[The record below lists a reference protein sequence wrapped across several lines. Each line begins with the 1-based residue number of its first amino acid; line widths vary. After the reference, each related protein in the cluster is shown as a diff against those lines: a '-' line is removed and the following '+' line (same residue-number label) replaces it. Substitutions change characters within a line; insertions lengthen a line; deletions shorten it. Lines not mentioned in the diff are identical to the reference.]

1 MMEASKCSATKTEDV
16 AEQNMVLTNISCLRE
31 INTETEIE
39 TETLLLNPTTD
50 VTIPE
55 KFNTVTEGPTNTGA
69 K

>member
-1 MMEASKCSATKTEDV
+1 MEASKCSATKTEDV